1 MRVDGTVARLDTKQ
15 RDAGLLRAVGPWA
28 LAASTVCNT
37 VGSAIFVVPA
47 ALAASVGIY
56 APLVLLA
63 CALATVAVAICF
75 AEGGSRVATS
85 GGTYGYV
92 AAAFGPLAG
101 SVAGWLAWLGN
112 ILACGGVAAAV
123 ADHVVSLLPASIKA
137 VAHVLVIVAV
147 ITAIAWVNL
156 GGVARGM
163 KLVNAS
169 TLLKL
174 LPLAVFLLVGATA
187 IDGSHYTQT
196 VSPDT
201 AGLGRALIL
210 AVFAYNGMETSLA
223 ASGEVANPSRTIP
236 RALMLAMLLVT
247 VLYVSV
253 QIVAQGILGPALATS
268 TVPLADA
275 MSRISPALGL
285 LMLAGAVVSMFGLMS
300 IELLGGPRFLF
311 AFARDGLLPAALG
324 RVHPRTHVP
333 HVAIVCHALI
343 AIVLALTGTF
353 VELAI
358 LSTLAVAVLYASASI
373 AAWQLARRGVAE
385 NGTPLNFRGL
395 TAAMIV
401 AVVSMTLL
409 VALASRVEKL
419 GLAAAIAA
427 SVAGYLVSR
436 TMRRPAVT

>member
-1 MRVDGTVARLDTKQ
+1 MHMEASH
-15 RDAGLLRAVGPWA
+15 RDAGLLRAVGPWT

-56 APLVLLA
+56 APLVLLV
-63 CALATVAVAICF
+63 CALAVGAVAVCF

-85 GGTYGYV
+85 GGCYGYV
-92 AAAFGPLAG
+92 EAAFGPLAG

-123 ADHVVSLLPASIKA
+123 ADVVVSLLPAPNRA
-137 VAHVLVIVAV
+137 PAHVLVIIAV

-163 KLVNAS
+163 KLVSAS

-174 LPLAVFLLVGATA
+174 LPLAVFVLVGVTA

-196 VSPDT
+196 VALST
-201 AGLGRALIL
+201 TGLGRALIL

-223 ASGEVANPSRTIP
+223 ASGEVANPSRNIP
-236 RALMLAMLLVT
+236 RALMLAMVLVT

-253 QIVAQGILGPALATS
+253 QLVAQGLLGPALATS

-275 MSRISPALGL
+275 MARISPALRL
-285 LMLAGAVVSMFGLMS
+285 LMLAGAAVSMFGLMS

-311 AFARDGLLPAALG
+311 AFARDGLLPAVLG

-353 VELAI
+353 AELAV
-358 LSTLAVAVLYASASI
+358 LSTLAVAVLYASASV

-385 NGTPLNFRGL
+385 AGTPLNFRWLG
-395 TAAMIV
+395 AAMTV
-401 AVVSMTLL
+401 AVVSMALL
-409 VALASRVEKL
+409 VALASRIEII

-427 SVAGYLVSR
+427 SVVCYLVSR
-436 TMRRPAVT
+436 AMRRPIST

>member
-1 MRVDGTVARLDTKQ
+1 MDAAH

-47 ALAASVGIY
+47 ALAACVGIY
-56 APLVLLA
+56 APLVLLV
-63 CALATVAVAICF
+63 CALAVGAVAVCF

-85 GGTYGYV
+85 GGCYGYV

-123 ADHVVSLLPASIKA
+123 ADVVVSLLPPSTRAPVHA
-137 VAHVLVIVAV
+137 LVIVGV

-174 LPLAVFLLVGATA
+174 VPLVVFVLVGVTA
-187 IDGSHYTQT
+187 IHGDNYTQT
-196 VSPDT
+196 VTLST
-201 AGLGRALIL
+201 TGLGRALIL

-223 ASGEVANPSRTIP
+223 ASGEVANPARTIP

-247 VLYVSV
+247 GLYVSV
-253 QIVAQGILGPALATS
+253 QLVAQGLLGPALATS

-275 MSRISPALGL
+275 MARISPALRL
-285 LMLAGAVVSMFGLMS
+285 LMLAGAAVSMFGLMS

-333 HVAIVCHALI
+333 HIAIICHALI
-343 AIVLALTGTF
+343 AIVLALTGEF
-353 VELAI
+353 AELAV
-358 LSTLAVAVLYASASI
+358 LSTLAVAVLYAGASL
-373 AAWQLARRGVAE
+373 AAWRLARRGVA
-385 NGTPLNFRGL
+385 GVGKPLNFRWL
-395 TAAMIV
+395 TAAMVV

-409 VALASRVEKL
+409 VALASRAEIL
-419 GLAAAIAA
+419 GLVAAIAA
-427 SVAGYLVSR
+427 SILGYLLSR
-436 TMRRPAVT
+436 AMQRRAAT